1 MAKYFKSYSAI
12 FRKYMNY
19 LSKKTLK
26 EKLVRLKQRS
36 IMCLEVIYIYFK
48 QKKKKIE
55 ENREYVKLPNFIKSQ
70 V

>member
-48 QKKKKIE
+48 QKKKRLRKIE
-55 ENREYVKLPNFIKSQ
+55 NMLNCQIS
-70 V
+70 